1 MDQTRHLREC
11 GPCRAAAA
19 LWERDFP
26 RGSRVPGRGAARQ
39 PAADPSRWRAAGERR
54 RYAKAAATA
63 KGQSRDAATVCACG
77 SRKRPGFVLCYRCAY
92 EVA

>member
-1 MDQTRHLREC
+1 MDETRHLREC

-26 RGSRVPGRGAARQ
+26 PGSRGGARQ

-63 KGQSRDAATVCACG
+63 KGQSHDAATVCACG

-92 EVA
+92 GVA